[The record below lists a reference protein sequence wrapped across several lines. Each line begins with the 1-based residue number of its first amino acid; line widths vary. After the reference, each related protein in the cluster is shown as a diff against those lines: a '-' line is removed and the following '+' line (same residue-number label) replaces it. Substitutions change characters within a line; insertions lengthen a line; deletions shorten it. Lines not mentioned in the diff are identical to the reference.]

1 MSLIHRSDW
10 NQSCALLTG
19 HMMRRVIASQA
30 KAVYGA
36 DKCVPQ
42 PIAQHVYSFG
52 NFLQCLEHGQLQIT
66 YWERYYPKQDFT
78 VLSAH
83 IFKILPFFSKLDT
96 LIKKIAHKI
105 QNTLHLL
112 QNEALDSKYHKH
124 ISKAHICKHLC
135 HNINSC
141 KIFVLHRESC
151 VVFCKKCLMK
161 LKTDLKVE
169 N

>member
-96 LIKKIAHKI
+96 LIKKLHTKYKIPCISCKTKHWI
-105 QNTLHLL
+105 QNITNTS
-112 QNEALDSKYHKH
+112 QKH
-124 ISKAHICKHLC
+124 TFANTFAIILIPVRFLC
-135 HNINSC
+135 YIENR
-141 KIFVLHRESC
+141 VLCFAKS
-151 VVFCKKCLMK
+151 V
-161 LKTDLKVE
+161 
-169 N
+169 